1 MLCSEFCCNI
11 LVNYCEKPFCS
22 MHAQTFV
29 NWFVRAEILDSSSYT
44 HLIYLSCEH
53 KILPFMISIA
63 IQEPCI
69 QLWGLQFKIQGQLF
83 CLLEHGEP
91 FGLVCFHIEPKSI
104 RMDSKSESPSVSYT
118 HLDVDLIDGPLEQ
131 WAILENREHGKH
143 VYCSSNLD
151 IAVMGVRKLFFKWT

>member
-1 MLCSEFCCNI
+1 LQFSD
-11 LVNYCEKPFCS
+11 EKIQVLG
-22 MHAQTFV
+22 A
-29 NWFVRAEILDSSSYT
+29 
-44 HLIYLSCEH
+44 HLIYLSHEH

-69 QLWGLQFKIQGQLF
+69 QLWWLQFKIQGQLF

-104 RMDSKSESPSVSYT
+104 HMDSKSESPSVSYT

-131 WAILENREHGKH
+131 
-143 VYCSSNLD
+143 
-151 IAVMGVRKLFFKWT
+151 